1 MYSTTTTVVTKKRQ
15 HYHLFFSKVWKQ
27 FYKKY
32 YINFV
37 KKYQLQIDLVDD
49 TISRLLFWIPHQT
62 YDGDGGKGGDD
73 RNIDDEDN
81 RNGDNYNNNGTTTTT
96 IATAAWREVCYGVLS
111 IHRLM
116 MHLALEENAETEI
129 RKVDNNNGSNDYGT
143 SIQTRC
149 PPTISAK
156 GIRICLT
163 VVHSIMPSMLEIV
176 RAAKQQ
182 NSDNTI
188 MATTKVRLI
197 LEQIKFLLRMYLL
210 VPYWKQQQN
219 HLTDTNNNVNDTTTT
234 TTTTVTATTTTT
246 TTDDCG
252 ILMDGGMYRIDQ
264 QFKKGITW
272 EESKSIQRRRNYV
285 GKRTGWKPSL
295 DTRSIIKNNSDNN
308 NNNNIRT
315 ILADFLYA
323 FRPLVWAWFES
334 RAQQHQNN
342 GKSRN
347 ENSQQQWDRSSSSSS
362 LSQSST
368 SSKLFSFL
376 FSNNW
381 SEGTKRLLR
390 GWILCL
396 GMDLLSI
403 RLLEHNNNSN
413 NNSININKI
422 HNSNNSDKYH
432 RNIRTEDEI
441 RRRKLRLFLYALR
454 SPVWSM
460 ATSPI
465 LDLLSKRILQKIPI
479 LGNFIEIY
487 IWDFILYYQ
496 HPFVSEEG

>member
-1 MYSTTTTVVTKKRQ
+1 MISTATTVVTKKRR
-15 HYHLFFSKVWKQ
+15 HYHRFFSKVWKQ

-37 KKYQLQIDLVDD
+37 RKYQLQIDLVDD
-49 TISRLLFWIPHQT
+49 TISRLLFWLPHQK
-62 YDGDGGKGGDD
+62 YDGDGEEVDDD
-73 RNIDDEDN
+73 RNVDDDN
-81 RNGDNYNNNGTTTTT
+81 RNGDNNNNGTMTTTTTTTTTT

-111 IHRLM
+111 LHRLM
-116 MHLALEENAETEI
+116 MHLALEGKTEPETG
-129 RKVDNNNGSNDYGT
+129 KDDKNNGNNDYGT
-143 SIQTRC
+143 SIQTRY
-149 PPTISAK
+149 PPTIYAK
-156 GIRICLT
+156 GVRICLT

-182 NSDNTI
+182 NSNNTV

-210 VPYWKQQQN
+210 VPYWKQQ
-219 HLTDTNNNVNDTTTT
+219 HSRLTDTKNNVNNITTTT
-234 TTTTVTATTTTT
+234 ATATA

-264 QFKKGITW
+264 QFKRGITW

-285 GKRTGWKPSL
+285 GKRTGWKSSL
-295 DTRSIIKNNSDNN
+295 DTSIIKNDND

-323 FRPLVWAWFES
+323 FRPLVWAWFEA
-334 RAQQHQNN
+334 RAQHHNS

-347 ENSQQQWDRSSSSSS
+347 ENSQQQRDQSSS
-362 LSQSST
+362 SQSST
-368 SSKLFSFL
+368 SSKVFSFL

-381 SEGTKRLLR
+381 SDGTKILLR

-413 NNSININKI
+413 INEIHNNNNSE
-422 HNSNNSDKYH
+422 KYH

-454 SPVWSM
+454 SPVWST

-465 LDLLSKRILQKIPI
+465 FDLLSKRILQKIPL

-496 HPFVSEEG
+496 HPFISEEG